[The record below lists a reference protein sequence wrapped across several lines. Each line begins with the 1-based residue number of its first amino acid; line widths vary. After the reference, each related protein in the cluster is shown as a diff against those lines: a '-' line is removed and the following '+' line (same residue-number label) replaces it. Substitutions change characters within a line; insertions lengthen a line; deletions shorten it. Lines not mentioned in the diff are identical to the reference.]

1 MSKRMAGVLLGFLVA
16 CNSETPGSPTSDAGA
31 GGATGGAQ
39 AGGAQAGGA
48 GSGGAQ
54 VGGAASGGAATGG
67 ASSGG
72 ASSGGASSGGASS
85 GGAASGG
92 AASGGAASGG
102 APVGGGGPAGGDA
115 QVGGG
120 VPAGGEPVPP
130 SESLDCALVCLTFAA
145 DCPAAADYASACDTT
160 CAAVNTGLAGN
171 VHPETYALA
180 RETCQTGVQTNDCG
194 ALYACLADDDD
205 GITAVGDGFSLTY
218 DGVYLDEMLALDGAS
233 AWGVVATKRAGTPGN
248 LEILFE
254 AQGETMVLA
263 FDDLAGFVLD
273 NPDSAVG
280 ARVDLKRAAGKLS
293 MDIVSIDVTR
303 FSLNGAVEFDVVLGD
318 ASLDVALANARVH
331 VEGQLGR

>member
-1 MSKRMAGVLLGFLVA
+1 MSKRMAGVLLGLMVA
-16 CNSETPGSPTSDAGA
+16 CNSEVPSSPTGDAGA
-31 GGATGGAQ
+31 GGTP
-39 AGGAQAGGA
+39 
-48 GSGGAQ
+48 SGGAPS
-54 VGGAASGGAATGG
+54 GGAASGGAV
-67 ASSGG
+67 
-72 ASSGGASSGGASS
+72 S

-92 AASGGAASGG
+92 AASGGSQAGGVASGGAQPGGAPAGGDPPVGGEAPVGG
-102 APVGGGGPAGGDA
+102 APVGGAPVGGAPAGG
-115 QVGGG
+115 Q
-120 VPAGGEPVPP
+120 PVPP
-130 SESLDCALVCLTFAA
+130 ADALDCALVCLTFAA
-145 DCPAAADYASACDTT
+145 DCPEAADYASACDTT

-180 RETCQTGVQTNDCG
+180 RETCQTGVRTNDCG

-218 DGVYLDEMLALDGAS
+218 DGVYLDETLALEGAS

-263 FDDLAGFVLD
+263 FDDLAGLVLD

-280 ARVDLKRAAGKLS
+280 ARVDLKRASGKLS
-293 MDIVSIDVTR
+293 MDIVSIDVAR

-318 ASLDVALANARVH
+318 ANLDVALANARVH
-331 VEGQLGR
+331 VEGQLGQ

>member
-1 MSKRMAGVLLGFLVA
+1 MSKRMAGVLLGLMVA
-16 CNSETPGSPTSDAGA
+16 CNSEVPSSPTGDAGA
-31 GGATGGAQ
+31 GGTP
-39 AGGAQAGGA
+39 
-48 GSGGAQ
+48 SGGAP
-54 VGGAASGGAATGG
+54 
-67 ASSGG
+67 
-72 ASSGGASSGGASS
+72 S

-102 APVGGGGPAGGDA
+102 AASGGAASGGAASGGSQAGGVASGGAQPGGAPAGGDPP
-115 QVGGG
+115 VGGEAPVG
-120 VPAGGEPVPP
+120 GAPVGGAPVGGAPAGGQPVPP
-130 SESLDCALVCLTFAA
+130 ADALDCALVCLTFAA
-145 DCPAAADYASACDTT
+145 DCPEAADYASACDTT

-180 RETCQTGVQTNDCG
+180 RETCQTGVRTNDCG

-218 DGVYLDEMLALDGAS
+218 DGVYLDETLALEGAS

-263 FDDLAGFVLD
+263 FDDLAGLVLD

-280 ARVDLKRAAGKLS
+280 TRVDLKRASGKLS
-293 MDIVSIDVTR
+293 MDIVSIDVAR

-318 ASLDVALANARVH
+318 ANLDVALANARVH
-331 VEGQLGR
+331 VEGQLGQ

>member
-1 MSKRMAGVLLGFLVA
+1 MSKRMAGVLLGLMVA
-16 CNSETPGSPTSDAGA
+16 CNSEVPSSPTGDAGA
-31 GGATGGAQ
+31 GGTP
-39 AGGAQAGGA
+39 
-48 GSGGAQ
+48 SGGAPS
-54 VGGAASGGAATGG
+54 GGAASGGAV
-67 ASSGG
+67 
-72 ASSGGASSGGASS
+72 S

-102 APVGGGGPAGGDA
+102 SQAGGVASGGAQPGGAPAGGDPPVGGEAPVGGAPVGGAPVGGAPAGG
-115 QVGGG
+115 Q
-120 VPAGGEPVPP
+120 PVPP
-130 SESLDCALVCLTFAA
+130 ADALDCALVCLTFAA
-145 DCPAAADYASACDTT
+145 DCPEAADYASACDTT

-180 RETCQTGVQTNDCG
+180 RETCQTGVRTNDCG

-218 DGVYLDEMLALDGAS
+218 DGVYLDETLALEGAS

-263 FDDLAGFVLD
+263 FDDLAGLVLD

-280 ARVDLKRAAGKLS
+280 ERVDLKRASGKLS
-293 MDIVSIDVTR
+293 MDIVSIDVAR

-318 ASLDVALANARVH
+318 ANLDVALANARVH
-331 VEGQLGR
+331 VEGQLGQ

>member
-1 MSKRMAGVLLGFLVA
+1 MSKRMAGVLLGLMVA
-16 CNSETPGSPTSDAGA
+16 CNSEVPSSPTGDAGA
-31 GGATGGAQ
+31 GGTP
-39 AGGAQAGGA
+39 
-48 GSGGAQ
+48 SGGAPS
-54 VGGAASGGAATGG
+54 GGAASGGAV
-67 ASSGG
+67 
-72 ASSGGASSGGASS
+72 S

-102 APVGGGGPAGGDA
+102 AASGGSQAGGVASGGAQPGGAPAGGDPP
-115 QVGGG
+115 VGGEAPVG
-120 VPAGGEPVPP
+120 GAPVGGAPVGGAPAGGQPVPP
-130 SESLDCALVCLTFAA
+130 ADALDCALVCLTFAA
-145 DCPAAADYASACDTT
+145 DCPEAADYASACDTT

-180 RETCQTGVQTNDCG
+180 RETCQTGVRTNDCG

-218 DGVYLDEMLALDGAS
+218 DGVYLDETLALEGAS

-263 FDDLAGFVLD
+263 FDDLAGLVLD

-280 ARVDLKRAAGKLS
+280 ARVDLKRASGKLS
-293 MDIVSIDVTR
+293 MDIVSIDVAR

-318 ASLDVALANARVH
+318 ANLDVALANARVH
-331 VEGQLGR
+331 VEGQLGQ

>member
-1 MSKRMAGVLLGFLVA
+1 MSKRMAGVLLGLMVA
-16 CNSETPGSPTSDAGA
+16 CNSEVPSSPTGDAGA
-31 GGATGGAQ
+31 GGTP
-39 AGGAQAGGA
+39 
-48 GSGGAQ
+48 SGGAPS
-54 VGGAASGGAATGG
+54 GGAASGGAV
-67 ASSGG
+67 
-72 ASSGGASSGGASS
+72 S

-102 APVGGGGPAGGDA
+102 AASGGSQAGGVASGGAQPGGAPAGGDPP
-115 QVGGG
+115 VGGEAPVG
-120 VPAGGEPVPP
+120 GAPVGGAPVGGAPAGGQPVPP
-130 SESLDCALVCLTFAA
+130 ADALDCALVCLTFAA
-145 DCPAAADYASACDTT
+145 DCPEAADYASACDTT

-180 RETCQTGVQTNDCG
+180 RETCQTGVRTNDCG

-218 DGVYLDEMLALDGAS
+218 DGVYLDETLALEGAS

-263 FDDLAGFVLD
+263 FDDLAGLVLD
-273 NPDSAVG
+273 NPDSSVG
-280 ARVDLKRAAGKLS
+280 ERVDLKRASGKLS
-293 MDIVSIDVTR
+293 MDIVSIDVAR

-318 ASLDVALANARVH
+318 ANLDVALANARVH
-331 VEGQLGR
+331 VEGLLGQ

>member
-1 MSKRMAGVLLGFLVA
+1 MSKRMAGVLLGLMVA
-16 CNSETPGSPTSDAGA
+16 CNSEVPSSPTGDAGA
-31 GGATGGAQ
+31 GGTP
-39 AGGAQAGGA
+39 
-48 GSGGAQ
+48 SGGAPS
-54 VGGAASGGAATGG
+54 GGAASGGAV
-67 ASSGG
+67 
-72 ASSGGASSGGASS
+72 S

-102 APVGGGGPAGGDA
+102 SQAGGVASGGAQPGGAPAGGDPPVGGEAPVGGAPVGGAPIGGAPAGG
-115 QVGGG
+115 Q
-120 VPAGGEPVPP
+120 PVPP
-130 SESLDCALVCLTFAA
+130 ADALDCALVCLTFAA
-145 DCPAAADYASACDTT
+145 DCPEAADYASACDTT

-180 RETCQTGVQTNDCG
+180 RETCQTGVRTNDCG

-218 DGVYLDEMLALDGAS
+218 DGVYLDETLALEGAS

-263 FDDLAGFVLD
+263 FDDLAGLVLD

-280 ARVDLKRAAGKLS
+280 ERVDLKRASGKLS
-293 MDIVSIDVTR
+293 MDIVSIDVAR

-318 ASLDVALANARVH
+318 ANLDVALANARVH
-331 VEGQLGR
+331 VEGQLGQ

>member
-1 MSKRMAGVLLGFLVA
+1 MSKRMAGVLLGLMVA
-16 CNSETPGSPTSDAGA
+16 CNSEVPSSPTGDAGA
-31 GGATGGAQ
+31 GGTP
-39 AGGAQAGGA
+39 
-48 GSGGAQ
+48 SGGAPS
-54 VGGAASGGAATGG
+54 GGAASGGAV
-67 ASSGG
+67 
-72 ASSGGASSGGASS
+72 S

-102 APVGGGGPAGGDA
+102 AASGGSQAGGVASGGAQPGGAPAGGDPP
-115 QVGGG
+115 VGGEAPVG
-120 VPAGGEPVPP
+120 GAPVGGAPVGGAPAGGQPVPP
-130 SESLDCALVCLTFAA
+130 ADALDCALVCLTFAA
-145 DCPAAADYASACDTT
+145 DCPEAADYASACDTT

-180 RETCQTGVQTNDCG
+180 RETCQTGVRTNDCG

-218 DGVYLDEMLALDGAS
+218 DGVYLDETLALEGAS

-263 FDDLAGFVLD
+263 FDDLAGLVLD

-280 ARVDLKRAAGKLS
+280 ERVDLKRASGKLS
-293 MDIVSIDVTR
+293 MDIVSIDVAR

-318 ASLDVALANARVH
+318 ANLDVALANARVH
-331 VEGQLGR
+331 VEGLLGQ

>member
-1 MSKRMAGVLLGFLVA
+1 MSKRMAGVLLGLMVA
-16 CNSETPGSPTSDAGA
+16 CNSEVPSSPTGDAGA
-31 GGATGGAQ
+31 GGTP
-39 AGGAQAGGA
+39 
-48 GSGGAQ
+48 SGGAP
-54 VGGAASGGAATGG
+54 
-67 ASSGG
+67 
-72 ASSGGASSGGASS
+72 S

-92 AASGGAASGG
+92 AASGGSQAGGVASGGAQPGGAPAGGDPPVGGEAPVGG
-102 APVGGGGPAGGDA
+102 APVGGALVGGAPAGG
-115 QVGGG
+115 Q
-120 VPAGGEPVPP
+120 PVPP
-130 SESLDCALVCLTFAA
+130 ADALDCALVCLTFAA
-145 DCPAAADYASACDTT
+145 DCPEAADYASACDTT

-180 RETCQTGVQTNDCG
+180 RETCQTGVRTNDCG

-218 DGVYLDEMLALDGAS
+218 DGVYLDETLALEGAS

-263 FDDLAGFVLD
+263 FDDLAGLVLD

-280 ARVDLKRAAGKLS
+280 ARVDLKRASGKLS
-293 MDIVSIDVTR
+293 MDIVSIDVAR

-318 ASLDVALANARVH
+318 ANLDVALANARVH
-331 VEGQLGR
+331 VEGLLGQ

>member
-1 MSKRMAGVLLGFLVA
+1 MSKRMAGVLLGLMVA
-16 CNSETPGSPTSDAGA
+16 CNSEVPSSPTGDAGA
-31 GGATGGAQ
+31 GGTP
-39 AGGAQAGGA
+39 
-48 GSGGAQ
+48 SGGAPS
-54 VGGAASGGAATGG
+54 GGAASGGAV
-67 ASSGG
+67 
-72 ASSGGASSGGASS
+72 S

-102 APVGGGGPAGGDA
+102 AASGGSQAGGVASGGAQPGGAPAGGDPP
-115 QVGGG
+115 VGGEAPVG
-120 VPAGGEPVPP
+120 GAPVGGAPVGGAPAGGQPVPP
-130 SESLDCALVCLTFAA
+130 ADALDCALVCLTFAA
-145 DCPAAADYASACDTT
+145 DCPEAADYASACDTT

-180 RETCQTGVQTNDCG
+180 RETCQTGVRTNDCG

-218 DGVYLDEMLALDGAS
+218 DGVYLDETLALEGAS

-263 FDDLAGFVLD
+263 FDDLAGLVLD

-280 ARVDLKRAAGKLS
+280 ERVDLKRASGKLS
-293 MDIVSIDVTR
+293 MDIVSIDVAR

-318 ASLDVALANARVH
+318 ANLDVALANARVH
-331 VEGQLGR
+331 VEGQLGQ